1 MSSDMKDARWGLAFH
16 YAEQAGMVFEDYTY
30 PGWQKLL
37 DQAQLTLDRE
47 PDDIAY
53 WANEFRSGDE

>member
-1 MSSDMKDARWGLAFH
+1 MSSDMKDARWGLANY

-30 PGWQKLL
+30 AGWQRLL
-37 DQAQLTLDRE
+37 DIAQERLDQE

-53 WANEFRSGDE
+53 WANEFRSNS